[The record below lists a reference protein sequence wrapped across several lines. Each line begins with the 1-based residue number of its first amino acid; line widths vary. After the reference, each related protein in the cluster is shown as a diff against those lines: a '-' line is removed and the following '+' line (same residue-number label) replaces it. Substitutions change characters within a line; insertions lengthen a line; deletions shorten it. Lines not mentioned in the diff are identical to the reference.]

1 MLNSI
6 KDKIRKT
13 VIGSFL
19 KKLIGKEHGMTTFS
33 EQKYFRSYACNE
45 YSGVGEIVDLGSW
58 LGSTTVS
65 LAKGLIE
72 NKNCQNK
79 TARIHAFDLFIWQT
93 WMNKAASNTLLKKY
107 KPGDS
112 FLDEFERRIKK
123 YSTYIEVYPGDLGQ
137 IGWNDQEIEF
147 LLVDAMKSWKLTSE
161 ICRKFFPFLIP
172 GKSLVLHQDFG
183 FFGTPWIHLINYRF
197 RDYFDFH
204 YDVPN
209 SSSIVLKYTSP
220 IPPEKLEFEYS
231 FDSFTEEEVES
242 AFNYS
247 LEIASKEKR
256 SAIVGSKV
264 MFFALQEEFEKAR
277 SEIDR
282 YLEEGCNITINLE
295 KAIEFVDKK
304 GVGDFIHKVPSA
316 SVGSFKS

>member
-1 MLNSI
+1 M
-6 KDKIRKT
+6 
-13 VIGSFL
+13 
-19 KKLIGKEHGMTTFS
+19 
-33 EQKYFRSYACNE
+33 
-45 YSGVGEIVDLGSW
+45 
-58 LGSTTVS
+58 
-65 LAKGLIE
+65 
-72 NKNCQNK
+72 
-79 TARIHAFDLFIWQT
+79 
-93 WMNKAASNTLLKKY
+93 
-107 KPGDS
+107 
-112 FLDEFERRIKK
+112 
-123 YSTYIEVYPGDLGQ
+123 
-137 IGWNDQEIEF
+137 
-147 LLVDAMKSWKLTSE
+147 
-161 ICRKFFPFLIP
+161 
-172 GKSLVLHQDFG
+172 
-183 FFGTPWIHLINYRF
+183 
-197 RDYFDFH
+197 
-204 YDVPN
+204 
-209 SSSIVLKYTSP
+209 LKYTSP